1 MNHMSLEELLDQR
14 DGAAPASAHLSGCAD
29 CAAEL
34 ARLRALQAE
43 MQTLAAPPPPDRW
56 GAIRATA
63 AAERRRAR
71 LRFAGLAVAASL
83 LVAALAPALLRRI
96 RPARAASAPAP
107 ASAELNDLVAQSHR
121 LEARLQSID
130 ADPRPL
136 DSLAASQMLDLEDRI
151 GRVDAALARP
161 RPGARPEALWRER
174 VELLGALVDTRDP
187 QPQAVGL

>member
-1 MNHMSLEELLDQR
+1 MNHLTTEELLELR
-14 DGAAPASAHLSGCAD
+14 DGAAPPPAHLPGCAA

-34 ARLRALQAE
+34 ARLRALQLE
-43 MQTLAAPPPPDRW
+43 MRALAAPLPPDRW
-56 GAIRATA
+56 SAIRAA
-63 AAERRRAR
+63 AAADRRRAR
-71 LRFAGLAVAASL
+71 LRFAGLTVAASL
-83 LVAALAPALLRRI
+83 LLAALAPALLRRI
-96 RPARAASAPAP
+96 RPAPAVSAPAAP
-107 ASAELNDLVAQSHR
+107 SAELNDLVAQSHR

-136 DSLAASQMLDLEDRI
+136 DSLAASQMLDLEERI

-161 RPGARPEALWRER
+161 RPGARAEPLWRER